1 MHAVVQFSPPPCVMR
16 GGLTCARALNRHA
29 QTAASLPHTP
39 PSSPSPG
46 SMKQLTAEQ
55 KHEILLH
62 LQHRSQGQSVAEI
75 AALHSVKGGRRTL
88 QNWLQRW
95 DGTPQSLQHRQGS
108 GRPRV
113 LSKTQVKL
121 HVAAPIR
128 NSNRAARVVRY
139 SNLLPQVQA
148 ATSTSM
154 SLRTLQRYG
163 HDEAG
168 ARQTR
173 GKKRTAEEREYIDTC
188 ESGVSSASAQTNGVE
203 LTRPRMATCSV
214 CEYV

>member
-1 MHAVVQFSPPPCVMR
+1 MMKQFS
-16 GGLTCARALNRHA
+16 ADA
-29 QTAASLPHTP
+29 
-39 PSSPSPG
+39 
-46 SMKQLTAEQ
+46 
-55 KHEILLH
+55 KHHILLEYRAH
-62 LQHRSQGQSVAEI
+62 SPTHSF
-75 AALHSVKGGRRTL
+75 AALAAAHGVEGGEQTVRK
-88 QNWLQRW
+88 WHARW
-95 DGTPQSLQHRQGS
+95 NGTAQSLEHKAGS

-139 SNLLPQVQA
+139 SKLLPQVQA
-148 ATSTSM
+148 NSGKNL

-173 GKKRTAEEREYIDTC
+173 GKKRTAEERECTETSRSGTC
-188 ESGVSSASAQTNGVE
+188 SVCPERHGVE
-203 LTRPRMATCSV
+203 LTRPRMPTCSV
-214 CEYV
+214 CEHV